1 GREQARLPARLRRD
15 RVRIVEPGGLGQRL
29 EDIQVLVRVYP
40 FERDAGGRR
49 YFACVGKR
57 LQQHGQPF
65 SGFRMPEG
73 RMKLCECRMRQD
85 VDSAATRSASALS
98 PSSRTKTDASAHF
111 GV

>member
-1 GREQARLPARLRRD
+1 
-15 RVRIVEPGGLGQRL
+15 L

-49 YFACVGKR
+49 SFACVGKR

-65 SGFRMPEG
+65 SGFRMPER
-73 RMKLCECRMRQD
+73 RMKPCERRMRQD

-98 PSSRTKTDASAHF
+98 PSPRTKTDASAHF
-111 GV
+111 AVGLFRGGKGAEASSVAIRRYIRSSSA